1 MVTAEKV
8 GAIIQARVGSRR
20 FNRKVLRN
28 LPYGSGLSIIENI
41 VHRAR
46 AVSGIDAVIVATS
59 NHPENDEVVSVAR
72 AAGADVFRG
81 SEDDVLERFHQ
92 AAVIHSLAHIVRLTA
107 DNPFVDPVILDTCL
121 GAHKMRKADYTKT
134 IGLPLGMN
142 FEVITFPV
150 LDRLQR
156 SVNLSDEREHITL
169 HINNNPSGFAVCVLD
184 YSRPEYEGLRLTI
197 DWEADYALACFI
209 FEQLYTPK
217 KNFNLDDVVTLLNKY
232 PWAKLIN
239 SNLQTDHL
247 IQSKKLL

>member
-1 MVTAEKV
+1 VVKAEKV

-20 FNRKVLRN
+20 LHRKVLRE

-41 VHRAR
+41 VHRVR
-46 AVSGIDAVIVATS
+46 AASGIDAVIVATS

-72 AAGADVFRG
+72 AVGADVFRG

-92 AAVIHSLAHIVRLTA
+92 AAVIHGLANIVRLTA
-107 DNPFVDPVILDTCL
+107 DNPFVDPVILDSCL
-121 GAHKMRKADYTKT
+121 EAHEKRKADYTKT

-156 SVNLSDEREHITL
+156 SVNLGDEREHITL
-169 HINNNPSGFAVCVLD
+169 HINNNPLDFSVCVLD
-184 YSRPEYEGLRLTI
+184 FGRPEYEGLRLTI

-209 FEQLYTPK
+209 FDQLYTPK
-217 KNFNLDDVVTLLNKY
+217 RNFNLDDVLTLLNKH

-239 SNLQTDHL
+239 SNLNTDHL
-247 IQSKKLL
+247 IRP